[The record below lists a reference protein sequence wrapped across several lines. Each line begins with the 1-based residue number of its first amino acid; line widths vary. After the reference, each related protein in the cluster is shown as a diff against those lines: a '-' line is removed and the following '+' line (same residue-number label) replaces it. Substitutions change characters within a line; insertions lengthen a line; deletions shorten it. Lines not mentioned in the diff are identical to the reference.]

1 VSNVYAVVD
10 FNTGAVDGFY
20 RDFMTAQQMHKHFIE
35 CGATNVVV
43 VEVVKGIK
51 GNRISDQV
59 FWNRHP
65 VGFTG
70 YMRPS

>member
-1 VSNVYAVVD
+1 MSHIYAIVD

-20 RDFMTAQQMHKHFIE
+20 SDFITAQQMHKHFIDG
-35 CGATNVVV
+35 GATNVVI
-43 VEVVKGIK
+43 VEVIRGIE

-70 YMRPS
+70 YRRND